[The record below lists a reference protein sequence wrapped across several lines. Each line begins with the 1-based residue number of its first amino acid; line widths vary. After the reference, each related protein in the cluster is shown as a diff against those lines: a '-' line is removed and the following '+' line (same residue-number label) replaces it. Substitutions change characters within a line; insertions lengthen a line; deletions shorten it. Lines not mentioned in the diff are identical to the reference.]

1 MESLPAI
8 PTLPERIL
16 RHCRAA
22 IESGQWQE
30 ALPSERVLAEALR
43 VSRPTLRLA
52 LARLKDEGL
61 LRMENRRTLICR
73 PKSRAGHRA
82 PVASGSAQKP
92 VLLVSPLAVEDMP
105 ASVLIVCQELA
116 ARLAVRGR
124 SLRIIGCR
132 SFCSGKPERALSRL
146 LRAESG
152 AGGWIL
158 HRAPLAV
165 QQFFQH
171 AGVPCT
177 LLGNPHPGI
186 ALPAVSLNFAAVARH
201 AAAALRRL
209 GHRPD
214 HIAVVVSD
222 SRLAGNEAVL
232 RGVTGALGTA
242 DFRTVRHDEDGANL
256 TALTDKLLAASARPT
271 ALIVHRPTAA
281 LTLASRAQSA
291 LRLRIPADLSLVC
304 LEASRSLAA
313 FQPPLARY
321 HHRYGPIGRSLA
333 DIIESLM
340 LGIQRKGQQF
350 ELLPQLIA
358 GESLARP
365 RA

>member
-1 MESLPAI
+1 MEPLASS
-8 PTLPERIL
+8 PTLPERALEHL
-16 RHCRAA
+16 RNA
-22 IESGQWQE
+22 IRSGRWRDS
-30 ALPSERVLAEALR
+30 LPSERTLAEALR
-43 VSRPTLRLA
+43 ISRPTLRLA
-52 LARLKDEGL
+52 LTRLKDEGL
-61 LRMENRRTLICR
+61 LRVEKRRTLICR
-73 PKSRAGHRA
+73 PKTRAGKRA
-82 PVASGSAQKP
+82 ATAAGSEQKP
-92 VLLVSPLAVEDMP
+92 VLLISPLAVEDMP
-105 ASVLIVCQELA
+105 ASVLIACQELA
-116 ARLAVRGR
+116 ARLAARGR
-124 SLRIIGCR
+124 SLRIIECR
-132 SFCSGKPERALSRL
+132 AFRSQKPERALTRL

-165 QQFFQH
+165 QQFFQT

-177 LLGNPHPGI
+177 LLGNPHPDI

-209 GHRPD
+209 GHEPQK
-214 HIAVVVSD
+214 IAVVVSD

-232 RGVTGALGTA
+232 RGVAEALGTA

-256 TALTDKLLAASARPT
+256 TALTDRLLAAPACPT

-281 LTLASRAQSA
+281 LTVASRAQSA
-291 LRLRIPADLSLVC
+291 HRLRIPADLSLVC
-304 LEASRSLAA
+304 LEGSRSLAA

-333 DIIESLM
+333 DIIEALM
-340 LGIQRKGQQF
+340 SGIQRPGQQF
-350 ELLPQLIA
+350 HLLPQLIA